1 MSHLLAEMKRN
12 YQYQLPLIR
21 FYLIL
26 YLVGVFI
33 GTVAAVLLRNH
44 FSEQAQ
50 LLFGPE
56 NAANF
61 FSAFLQQ
68 LLAFIILY
76 ILGLTMVGVPLLPF
90 FPLYKGFSIGLLTA
104 LVVILSGVRGLIFG
118 TLAFFAQN
126 VLYTFLGYFL
136 CYSSAR
142 LSVSLMDLLKS
153 GGKHGASYRA
163 FLNHTYRFLLILPL
177 LGLGAL
183 WEWKVVPLILTLF

>member
-26 YLVGVFI
+26 YLIGVII
-33 GTVAAVLLRNH
+33 GAVAAVLLRNH

-68 LLAFIILY
+68 LAVFLILY

-104 LVVILSGVRGLIFG
+104 LAVILSGVRGLIFG
-118 TLAFFAQN
+118 TLAFFSQN

-142 LSVSLMDLLKS
+142 LSVSLMELLKN

-163 FLNHTYRFLLILPL
+163 FLNHTYRFLLILPF

-183 WEWKVVPLILTLF
+183 WEWKVVPLILTVF